1 LVSDLSRRQVR
12 ARLVYA
18 AAFFCIGSVLCI
30 ALLFPDAALAVQLP
44 AMALG
49 TPGFTLQDALWY
61 AITGGCAVA
70 AIFAFMMLIRAS
82 EDDRLQLA
90 EAQVIELHKALDRTE
105 ALLACDDQKMI
116 VWDTSDSTP
125 QVLGALPERVGAP
138 FDRKEF
144 LAIGRWLQADAVSQ
158 LETAVQRIRRFGE
171 GFQFAVKS
179 LDETV
184 LEVTGRTNGKRVIVR
199 FRELTGERRS
209 FAELKEQAR
218 FILGEMTA
226 HQALAGTL
234 PFPLWRR
241 NKLGRLTW
249 VNQAYVDAVEAE
261 NQEAVLKNGVELL
274 GPKIRDAIRHSHS
287 EGKNFHDSA
296 PAILAGE
303 RRRLSIF
310 DILIEDGSIGTA
322 IDISEVDAIREE
334 WKLSVESNAR
344 TLDQLTAA
352 VAVFDKEQKLRFY
365 NAAYRSMWDL
375 SRHMLANM
383 PEESAILDQLRADRK
398 LPEQANYRE
407 WRSSHLAGYQSTET
421 REEWWHLPD
430 GRTLRIVATPN
441 AEGGLTYIYE
451 NVTEQLSLESQVNAL
466 SQLQGETLDHLSEG
480 VAVFGSDGRLQL
492 FNPVFTEI
500 WRLSPSLL
508 SEAPHVSEVI
518 EHCSALHNDADTWEA
533 IRIAATDIEFSETL
547 SGRMERPDQSIID
560 YATVALPEGMTMI
573 TFVDVSDSARM
584 QRALSERNEAL
595 EAADKLKTDFIHHV
609 SYELRSPLT
618 SIIGF
623 AEMVADE
630 TTGPLNARQSEY
642 MDHISSSSSSLL
654 AIINDILDLAT
665 VDAGIMELEITEVD
679 VRAVALSAVE
689 GLRDRLEEHQINF
702 SANIPSDIGK
712 FRADENRVRQI
723 LFNLVANAVRFS
735 NANGQIELIA
745 VKENGWVVYTVKD
758 DGLGIS
764 EEMLPAVFEPFE
776 GRDGGG
782 RRRGAGL
789 GLSIVKSLVE
799 LHGGSVD
806 IESTEG
812 VGTKVVIRLPE
823 SPHAAAVA
831 AA

>member
-1 LVSDLSRRQVR
+1 MVSDLSRRQVR
-12 ARLVYA
+12 ARLIYA
-18 AAFFCIGSVLCI
+18 AAFFAIGGLFCTAFV
-30 ALLFPDAALAVQLP
+30 FPDAALAVQLP

-61 AITGGCAVA
+61 AVTGGCAVA

-82 EDDRLQLA
+82 EDDALRSA
-90 EAQVIELHKALDRTE
+90 EAQVSELRKALDRAE
-105 ALLACDDQKMI
+105 ALLACDDQKTI
-116 VWDTSDSTP
+116 VWDTPDSSP

-144 LAIGRWLQADAVSQ
+144 LAIGRWLQPDSVSQ
-158 LETAVQRIRRFGE
+158 LETAVQRIRRYGE
-171 GFQFAVKS
+171 GFQFAANALNDS
-179 LDETV
+179 V
-184 LEVTGRTNGKRVIVR
+184 LEVTGRTNGKRAIVR

-209 FAELKEQAR
+209 FAELKDQAR

-226 HQALAGTL
+226 HQALAATL

-249 VNQAYVDAVEAE
+249 VNKAYVEAVEAE
-261 NQEAVLKNGVELL
+261 SQEAVLKSGVELL
-274 GPKIRDAIRHSHS
+274 GPKVRDAIRHCHG

-296 PAILAGE
+296 PAVLAGE
-303 RRRLSIF
+303 RRRLRIF

-322 IDISEVDAIREE
+322 IDVSEVDAIREE
-334 WKLSVESNAR
+334 WNRSVESNAR

-352 VAVFDKEQKLRFY
+352 VAVFGKDRKLRFY
-365 NAAYRSMWDL
+365 NAAYRIMWDL
-375 SRHMLANM
+375 PRHLLASK
-383 PEESAILDQLRADRK
+383 PEESAILDHLRADRK

-407 WRSSHLAGYQSTET
+407 WRSNHLAGYQSPET
-421 REEWWHLPD
+421 REDWWHLPD
-430 GRTLRIVATPN
+430 GRTLRFVATPN

-451 NVTEQLSLESQVNAL
+451 NVTEQLSLESQVNSL
-466 SQLQGETLDHLSEG
+466 SHLQGETLDHLSEG
-480 VAVFGSDGRLQL
+480 VAVFGSDGKLQL
-492 FNPVFTEI
+492 FNPVFAEI

-508 SEAPHVSEVI
+508 SQAPHVSEVI
-518 EHCSALHNDADTWEA
+518 EHCAALHSDADTWESV
-533 IRIAATDIEFSETL
+533 RIAVTDIEYSETL
-547 SGRMERPDQSIID
+547 SGRMERPDLSVVD

-595 EAADKLKTDFIHHV
+595 EAADRLKTDFIQHV

-679 VRAVALSAVE
+679 VRGVAMSAVE
-689 GLRDRLEEHQINF
+689 GLRDRLQEQQITF
-702 SANIPSDIGK
+702 SANIPSDAGI

-723 LFNLVANAVRFS
+723 LFNVIANAIRFS
-735 NANGQIELIA
+735 NANGQIEFSA
-745 VKENGWVVYTVKD
+745 TKENNWVVYTVKD
-758 DGLGIS
+758 DGVGIPDD
-764 EEMLPAVFEPFE
+764 MLPAVFEPFE
-776 GRDGGG
+776 GRGGGG

-799 LHGGSVD
+799 LHGGSVGM
-806 IESTEG
+806 ESTEG
-812 VGTKVVIRLPE
+812 VGTEVVIRLPE
-823 SPHAAAVA
+823 IPHAAAVA
-831 AA
+831 AE

>member
-12 ARLVYA
+12 ARQIYA
-18 AAFFCIGSVLCI
+18 AAFFCIGAVVCVGFV
-30 ALLFPDAALAVQLP
+30 FPETALAVQLP

-49 TPGFTLQDALWY
+49 TPAFTLQDALWY
-61 AITGGCAVA
+61 AVTGGCALA
-70 AIFAFMMLIRAS
+70 AVFAFVMLIRAV
-82 EDDRLQLA
+82 EDDRLQSA
-90 EAQVIELHKALDRTE
+90 EAQVAELRKALDRAE
-105 ALLACDDQKMI
+105 ALLACDDQKTI
-116 VWDTSDSTP
+116 VWDTPESSP
-125 QVLGALPERVGAP
+125 QVLGALPERIGAP
-138 FDRKEF
+138 FDRAEF
-144 LAIGRWLQADAVSQ
+144 LAIGRWLQPDSVAQ
-158 LETAVQRIRRFGE
+158 LETAVQRIRRYGE
-171 GFQFAVKS
+171 AFQFAANS
-179 LDETV
+179 LNGSV
-184 LEVTGRTNGKRVIVR
+184 LEVTGRTNGKRAVVR

-209 FAELKEQAR
+209 LAELKDQAR
-218 FILGEMTA
+218 FILAEMTA
-226 HQALAGTL
+226 HQALAETL

-249 VNQAYVDAVEAE
+249 VNKAYVDAVEAE
-261 NQEAVLKNGVELL
+261 SQEAVLKSGVELL
-274 GPKIRDAIRHSHS
+274 GPKVRDAIRHSHS
-287 EGKNFHDSA
+287 EAKNFNDSA
-296 PAILAGE
+296 SAVLAGE
-303 RRRLSIF
+303 RRNLRIF
-310 DILIEDGSIGTA
+310 DILIDDGSIGTA
-322 IDISEVDAIREE
+322 IDVSEVDAIREE
-334 WKLSVESNAR
+334 WNRSIESNTR

-352 VAVFDKEQKLRFY
+352 VAVFDKDQRLRFY

-407 WRSSHLAGYQSTET
+407 WRGNHLAAYQALET

-430 GRTLRIVATPN
+430 GRTLRFVATPN

-451 NVTEQLSLESQVNAL
+451 NVTEQLSLESQVNSL
-466 SQLQGETLDHLSEG
+466 SHLQGETLDHLSEG
-480 VAVFGSDGRLQL
+480 VAVFASDGKLQL
-492 FNPVFTEI
+492 FNPVFAEI

-508 SEAPHVSEVI
+508 SQGPHVSEVI
-518 EHCSALHNDADTWEA
+518 EHCSALHKDFGTWEN
-533 IRIAATDIEFSETL
+533 IRIAVTDIEHSDTV
-547 SGRMERPDQSIID
+547 SGRMERPDESVID
-560 YATVALPEGMTMI
+560 YATVALPEGMTMV

-595 EAADKLKTDFIHHV
+595 EAADRLKTDFIQHV

-630 TTGPLNARQSEY
+630 TIGPLNRQQSEY

-679 VRAVALSAVE
+679 VREVALSAVE
-689 GLRDRLEEHQINF
+689 GLRDRLEEQKISF
-702 SANIPSDIGK
+702 SANIPSDAGK

-723 LFNLVANAVRFS
+723 LFNLVSNAIRFS
-735 NANGQIELIA
+735 NADGHIELSA
-745 VKENGWVVYTVKD
+745 AKENNWVVYTVKD
-758 DGLGIS
+758 DGVGIPGD
-764 EEMLPAVFEPFE
+764 MLPAVFEPFE
-776 GRDGGG
+776 GRGGGG

-806 IESTEG
+806 MESTEG
-812 VGTKVVIRLPE
+812 VGTQVVIRLPE
-823 SPHAAAVA
+823 IPHAAAVA
-831 AA
+831 AE

>member
-1 LVSDLSRRQVR
+1 MDSDLSRRQVR
-12 ARLVYA
+12 ARLIYA
-18 AAFFCIGSVLCI
+18 AALICIGGVFFI
-30 ALLFPDAALAVQLP
+30 GFVFPDTALAVQLP

-70 AIFAFMMLIRAS
+70 AVFAFLMLIRAS
-82 EDDRLQLA
+82 QDDRLQST
-90 EAQVIELHKALDRTE
+90 EAQVSELRKALDRAE
-105 ALLACDDQKMI
+105 ALLASDDQKTI
-116 VWDTSDSTP
+116 VWDTPDSSP
-125 QVLGALPERVGAP
+125 QVLGALPERVGVP
-138 FDRKEF
+138 FDRNEF
-144 LAIGRWLQADAVSQ
+144 LAIGRWLQPDSVAQ
-158 LETAVQRIRRFGE
+158 LEAAVQRIRRFGE
-171 GFQFAVKS
+171 GFQFAANS
-179 LDETV
+179 LNGSV
-184 LEVTGRTNGKRVIVR
+184 LEVTGRTNGKRAVVR

-209 FAELKEQAR
+209 FAELKDQAR

-226 HQALAGTL
+226 HQALAATL

-249 VNQAYVDAVEAE
+249 ANQAYVDAVEAE
-261 NQEAVLKNGVELL
+261 SQEAVLKSGVELL
-274 GPKIRDAIRHSHS
+274 GPKVRDAIRQCHS

-296 PAILAGE
+296 PAVLAGE
-303 RRRLSIF
+303 RRRLRIF

-322 IDISEVDAIREE
+322 IDVSEVDAIREE
-334 WKLSVESNAR
+334 WNRGIESNAR

-352 VAVFDKEQKLRFY
+352 VAVFDKDQRLRFY

-375 SRHMLANM
+375 SRKTLANM

-407 WRSSHLAGYQSTET
+407 WRSNHLAAYQTVET
-421 REEWWHLPD
+421 REDWWHLPD
-430 GRTLRIVATPN
+430 GRTLRFVATPN

-451 NVTEQLSLESQVNAL
+451 NVTEQLSLESQVNSL
-466 SQLQGETLDHLSEG
+466 SHLQGETLDHLSEG
-480 VAVFGSDGRLQL
+480 VAVFGSDGKLQL
-492 FNPVFTEI
+492 FNPVFAEI
-500 WRLSPSLL
+500 WHLSPSML
-508 SEAPHVSEVI
+508 SEGPHVSEVI
-518 EHCSALHNDADTWEA
+518 EHCLALHNDADTWENV
-533 IRIAATDIEFSETL
+533 RIAATDIEYSETL
-547 SGRMERPDQSIID
+547 SGRMERPDQSVID
-560 YATVALPEGMTMI
+560 YASVALPGGMTMI

-595 EAADKLKTDFIHHV
+595 EAADRLKTEFIQHV

-630 TTGPLNARQSEY
+630 TVGPLNRQQSEY

-679 VRAVALSAVE
+679 VHGVALSAVE
-689 GLRDRLEEHQINF
+689 GLRDRLEEQKIDF
-702 SANIPSDIGK
+702 SANISPDAGK

-723 LFNLVANAVRFS
+723 LFNLVANAIRFS
-735 NANGQIELIA
+735 NANGRIELIA
-745 VKENGWVVYTVKD
+745 TKQNGWIVYTVKD
-758 DGLGIS
+758 DGVGIPAD
-764 EEMLPAVFEPFE
+764 MLPTVFEPFE
-776 GRDGGG
+776 GRSGGG
-782 RRRGAGL
+782 RRRGVGL

-812 VGTKVVIRLPE
+812 VGTQIVVRLPE
-823 SPHAAAVA
+823 IPHAAAVA
-831 AA
+831 AE

>member
-12 ARLVYA
+12 ARQNCA
-18 AAFFCIGSVLCI
+18 AALFCIGGVFCI
-30 ALLFPDAALAVQLP
+30 GLVFPDSALAVQLP

-70 AIFAFMMLIRAS
+70 AVFAFKMLIRAS
-82 EDDRLQLA
+82 EDDRLQSA
-90 EAQVIELHKALDRTE
+90 EAQVTELRKALDRAE
-105 ALLACDDQKMI
+105 ALLACDDQKTI
-116 VWDTSDSTP
+116 VWDTPDSSP
-125 QVLGALPERVGAP
+125 QVLGALPERIGAP
-138 FDRKEF
+138 FDRNEF
-144 LAIGRWLQADAVSQ
+144 LAIGRWLQPDSVAQ
-158 LETAVQRIRRFGE
+158 LESAVQRIRRYGE
-171 GFQFAVKS
+171 GFQFAANS
-179 LDETV
+179 LNDSV
-184 LEVTGRTNGKRVIVR
+184 LEVTGRTNGKRVVVR

-209 FAELKEQAR
+209 FAELKDQAR
-218 FILGEMTA
+218 FILGELTA
-226 HQALAGTL
+226 HQALAETL

-261 NQEAVLKNGVELL
+261 NQAAVLKSGVELL
-274 GPKIRDAIRHSHS
+274 GPKVRDAIRHSHS
-287 EGKNFHDSA
+287 EDKNFHDSA
-296 PAILAGE
+296 PAVLAGE
-303 RRRLSIF
+303 RRRLNIF

-322 IDISEVDAIREE
+322 IDVSEVDAIREE
-334 WKLSVESNAR
+334 WNRGVESNAR

-352 VAVFDKEQKLRFY
+352 VAVFDKDQRLRFY
-365 NAAYRSMWDL
+365 NAAYRTMWDL

-407 WRSSHLAGYQSTET
+407 WRSNHLAAYQAVET
-421 REEWWHLPD
+421 REDWWHLPD
-430 GRTLRIVATPN
+430 GRTLRFVATPN

-451 NVTEQLSLESQVNAL
+451 NVTEQLSLESQVNSL
-466 SQLQGETLDHLSEG
+466 SHLQGETLDHLSEG
-480 VAVFGSDGRLQL
+480 VAVFGTDGKLQL
-492 FNPVFTEI
+492 FNPVFAEI

-508 SEAPHVSEVI
+508 SEGPHVSEVI
-518 EHCSALHNDADTWEA
+518 EHCSALHNDADTWENV
-533 IRIAATDIEFSETL
+533 RIAATDIEHSDTL
-547 SGRMERPDQSIID
+547 SGRMERPDESVID

-595 EAADKLKTDFIHHV
+595 EAADRLKTDFIQHV

-630 TTGPLNARQSEY
+630 TTGPLNAQQREY

-679 VRAVALSAVE
+679 VHGVALSAVE
-689 GLRDRLEEHQINF
+689 GLRDRLEEQNINF
-702 SANIPSDIGK
+702 SANIPSDAGK

-723 LFNLVANAVRFS
+723 LFNVVANAVRFS
-735 NANGQIELIA
+735 NTNGQIELSA
-745 VKENGWVVYTVKD
+745 TKENNWVVYTVKD
-758 DGLGIS
+758 DGVGIP
-764 EEMLPAVFEPFE
+764 EDMLPAVLEPFE
-776 GRDGGG
+776 GRGGGG

-806 IESTEG
+806 MESTEG
-812 VGTKVVIRLPE
+812 VGTQVVIRLPE
-823 SPHAAAVA
+823 IPHAAAIA
-831 AA
+831 AE